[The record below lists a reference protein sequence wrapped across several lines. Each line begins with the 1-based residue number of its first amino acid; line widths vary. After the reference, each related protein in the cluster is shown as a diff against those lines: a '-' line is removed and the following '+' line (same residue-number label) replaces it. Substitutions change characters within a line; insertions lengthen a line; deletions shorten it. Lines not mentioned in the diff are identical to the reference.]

1 MGISAAIIGG
11 GYGGLVC
18 AYYSLKKGIAVT
30 VFERQEKTA
39 KKLLMTGNGRCNI
52 SNVSVDVSDYLTD
65 DDAKLSDILS
75 SFDRQTEAELFKE
88 IGLELFPEEGRLYPL
103 SGKAV
108 TVREAFM
115 ASLYEKGCS
124 FETGVNIDGY
134 NKTASGKYIL
144 SGDNKKREFDA
155 IVLSCGG
162 AAGVYDEERKNG
174 FGIIGSKELNFI
186 PLRPALTR
194 LFLENVYGTN
204 LKALEGIRIKG
215 KVSLTQAKKI
225 ISEDTGEIQFIKGG
239 LSGIPVFNVSR
250 YVEKN
255 IDLTLSLD
263 MLPGMEFDEFAS
275 RVKRF
280 EGRTLETFFYG
291 LFLNEVA
298 GVICASLHLS
308 VHRKMSDL
316 SEAEVL
322 SLYDRCRHFEFK
334 DIKTDSLKNAQ
345 ISAGGIA
352 LSALDEHLALKCD
365 PSVYVIGEMLNVS
378 GKCGGYNLHF
388 AAAGAYRVA
397 ASIGGMI

>member
-52 SNVSVDVSDYLTD
+52 SNESVNVSDYLTD
-65 DDAKLSDILS
+65 DSGKLSGILS
-75 SFDRQTEAELFKE
+75 DFDRQTENDLFKE
-88 IGLELFPEEGRLYPL
+88 IGLELFSEEGRLYPL

-134 NKTASGKYIL
+134 SKTASGKYIL

-155 IVLSCGG
+155 IVLCCGG

-174 FGIIGSKELNFI
+174 FGIPGSKELNFI

-194 LFLENVYGTN
+194 LFCENTYGSN
-204 LKALEGIRIKG
+204 LKALEGVRIKG
-215 KVSLTQAKKI
+215 KVSLNKDQNI
-225 ISEDTGEIQFIKGG
+225 LSEDTGEIQFIKGG
-239 LSGIPVFNVSR
+239 LSGIPVFNISR
-250 YVEKN
+250 YVEK
-255 IDLTLSLD
+255 DMELKLSLD
-263 MLPGMEFDEFAS
+263 MLPEIRFEDFEE

-280 EGRTLETFFYG
+280 AGRTLETFFYG

-298 GVICASLHLS
+298 GAVCASLHLS

-316 SEAEVL
+316 TEDEVRA
-322 SLYDRCRHFEFK
+322 LYERCRNFEFK
-334 DIKTDSLKNAQ
+334 DIKTDSFKNAQ

-352 LSALDEHLALKCD
+352 LSDLDENLALKAD

-388 AAAGAYRVA
+388 AAASAYRAVS
-397 ASIGGMI
+397 SIGGMI